1 MRIMETGS
9 NIAFT
14 CTFDSSSELLNTDY
28 NTYFYTTY
36 TEWLSDVEEVYNTI
50 DASGISRCE
59 LVEHEVLGENIYRV
73 TYKNNIETIVILLNY
88 TRVTVNIDGVSVEP
102 KNFKILG

>member
-1 MRIMETGS
+1 MFILTF
-9 NIAFT
+9 IAFAFT
-14 CTFDSSSELLNTDY
+14 YDSSSELLNTDY

-36 TEWLSDVEEVYNTI
+36 TEWLSDVEKVYDVI
-50 DASGISRCE
+50 DGSGISRCE

-88 TRVTVNIDGVSVEP
+88 TRVSVNVDGYIVEP
-102 KNFKILG
+102 KSYKIIG